1 MDNTNLTQISN
12 NVNENN
18 ITEQEIYENES
29 DLTEMGVDDENKNF
43 KSYKH
48 TLVPTDGNRQQQ
60 YQERTINAIMELQS
74 QEKELMNKIEKDAE
88 GNTLTVEQK
97 QKNINKINE
106 LAEAR
111 ISLYTQMNQNA
122 VYLNDRYGDTRNSA
136 MNQKAI
142 VDIVEAELNNVK
154 KQMNVY
160 KTDLTN
166 KLRLIEI
173 NDYYNKKYTSQTDI
187 LKTISGICLIIVF
200 LLIVN
205 QKTRMPEKITNIL
218 IGIII
223 AVGIIV
229 VVLKLW
235 DVFIR
240 DNQIFDEFDWFLKPN
255 AREDGDGDG
264 DKNKDDKYYCP
275 PPKGYNKNKMA
286 PIKDTFVNMNINTFK
301 YEPSM
306 NHVKLQ

>member
-1 MDNTNLTQISN
+1 MNDIDFTQMPM
-12 NVNENN
+12 E
-18 ITEQEIYENES
+18 
-29 DLTEMGVDDENKNF
+29 DEDINF

-48 TLVPTDGNRQQQ
+48 TLVPNDKKRQQEFQ
-60 YQERTINAIMELQS
+60 GKTITAIMNLQT
-74 QEKELMNKIEKDAE
+74 QEKDLMDKIEKDAE
-88 GNTLTVEQK
+88 GNSLSIEQK
-97 QKNINKINE
+97 QNKINAINE

-111 ISLYTQMNQNA
+111 VSLYTQLNQNA

-154 KQMNVY
+154 KQMNIY

-173 NDYYNKKYTSQTDI
+173 NDYYDKKYTSQTDV
-187 LKTISGICLIIVF
+187 LKTISGICLIVIV
-200 LLIVN
+200 LLIIN
-205 QKTRMPEKITNIL
+205 QKTNMPEKITNIL

-223 AVGIIV
+223 SIGVIV
-229 VVLKLW
+229 TILKLW
-235 DVFIR
+235 NIFIR
-240 DNQIFDEFDWFLKPN
+240 DNQVFDEFDWFLKPN
-255 AREDGDGDG
+255 AKKDNGDGDN
-264 DKNKDDKYYCP
+264 KNDDDDKYYCP
-275 PPKGYNKNKMA
+275 PPKGHSKKQLTTVKETYKNMKLK
-286 PIKDTFVNMNINTFK
+286 PFK